1 MDPRSNVYLRFAS
14 FSFPGSGL
22 ISIIFFFCV
31 LPVLFVCVGL
41 ADSVEAT
48 RNVGGGDGDGGGAWA
63 AERSPSI
70 LFILSVSLSLSL
82 SAPTTEL
89 SEALR
94 SRADR
99 SMAAAAAAEE
109 EAASASASVPSREVP
124 RRPRRIRRLH
134 F

>member
-1 MDPRSNVYLRFAS
+1 M
-14 FSFPGSGL
+14 
-22 ISIIFFFCV
+22 

-82 SAPTTEL
+82 GSDDGAVRSAEI
-89 SEALR
+89 SSR
-94 SRADR
+94 SIDGGGGGG
-99 SMAAAAAAEE
+99 
-109 EAASASASVPSREVP
+109 
-124 RRPRRIRRLH
+124 
-134 F
+134 